1 MGMIQDI
8 SVNFGQ
14 RSRFVVFGH
23 NIMMFFMGIEG
34 FLQIIEKY
42 HPSKYLLY
50 LQKCAIFAENKLLWD
65 NLSITPYTTP
75 ANNSAVCRT
84 RGIEWQRRR

>member
-23 NIMMFFMGIEG
+23 NIMMFFMGKDIA
-34 FLQIIEKY
+34 K
-42 HPSKYLLY
+42 HTNKKVLL
-50 LQKCAIFAENKLLWD
+50 IDENKVE
-65 NLSITPYTTP
+65 ITLAYLFKK
-75 ANNSAVCRT
+75 
-84 RGIEWQRRR
+84 

>member
-23 NIMMFFMGIEG
+23 NIMMFFMGKDIV
-34 FLQIIEKY
+34 K
-42 HPSKYLLY
+42 HTDKKVLL
-50 LQKCAIFAENKLLWD
+50 IGENKVE
-65 NLSITPYTTP
+65 ITLAYLFG
-75 ANNSAVCRT
+75 NNIFTVTHYRH
-84 RGIEWQRRR
+84 I

>member
-23 NIMMFFMGIEG
+23 NIMMFFMGKDIV
-34 FLQIIEKY
+34 K
-42 HPSKYLLY
+42 HTDK
-50 LQKCAIFAENKLLWD
+50 K
-65 NLSITPYTTP
+65 
-75 ANNSAVCRT
+75 
-84 RGIEWQRRR
+84 